1 MERQYMW
8 GNDSVSLAFEVNADG
23 EYTVSI
29 DKAVAE
35 KYKLGE
41 SGATV
46 EIAKKYETPETVK
59 FINGILGTFVRQEM
73 A

>member
-46 EIAKKYETPETVK
+46 EILHKGCRLRKSSSP
-59 FINGILGTFVRQEM
+59 VRDIGSHVIG
-73 A
+73 